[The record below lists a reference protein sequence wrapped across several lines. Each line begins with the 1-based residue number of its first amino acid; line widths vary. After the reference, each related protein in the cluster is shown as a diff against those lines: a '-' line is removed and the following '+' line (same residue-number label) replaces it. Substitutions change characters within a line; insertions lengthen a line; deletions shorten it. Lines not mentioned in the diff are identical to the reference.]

1 MKNKSLIILG
11 LLVIGV
17 YAYFDKKKKDQT
29 KPYTDAELNTLITDF
44 VNKTRDYEISKGK
57 TQSLKDN
64 QEAIDGIKFMFSNAK
79 AKGKDLSKTNVDK
92 FFKVYWIVV
101 LNQIGDTSQGIVTKE
116 DNDFLTDFMSEK
128 QPVQPAGV
136 IVNQPFQ
143 LGVLEPAY
151 STATPPAIPII
162 PQSSLPVSSVA
173 KKSSTRLNTNLPDGV
188 LEPKVIQLI
197 TKK

>member
-44 VNKTRDYEISKGK
+44 VNKARDYAISKGK

-64 QEAIDGIKFMFSNAK
+64 QQAIDETKFIFSDAK

-101 LNQIGDTSQGIVTKE
+101 LNQMGDTSQGVATKE
-116 DNDFLTDFMSEK
+116 DNDFLIDFLNN
-128 QPVQPAGV
+128 PLAGV
-136 IVNQPFQ
+136 IANQPFQ
-143 LGVLEPAY
+143 SVVLQPTY

-162 PQSSLPVSSVA
+162 PQSNLPVSSIA
-173 KKSSTRLNTNLPDGV
+173 KKIVNSSYTNLPDGV

-197 TKK
+197 AKK